1 MWKTRIRLGREER
14 KVWLEPDQMFSLSQ
28 DPKRPAQFYFL
39 ECDRGTMPVARK
51 DLSKTSFLRKFL
63 SYADTRKRGLHTK
76 AFGFPNFTVLTVAP
90 TKKRMQN
97 LIAAHQANTKG
108 QVHPNIFLFMDRRS
122 LLQSSD
128 VFSLPWTNGN
138 GKRVALCP

>member
-1 MWKTRIRLGREER
+1 MTTTNTAAEIVDEER
-14 KVWLEPDQMFSLSQ
+14 RREFVE
-28 DPKRPAQFYFL
+28 
-39 ECDRGTMPVARK
+39 VAR
-51 DLSKTSFLRKFL
+51 DFAQREIAP
-63 SYADTRKRGLHTK
+63 YAAEWDREKKYH
-76 AFGFPNFTVLTVAP
+76 VAP